1 MFEKTIRTGGLR
13 ALRLAGC
20 VGLVVS
26 LNSCVPL
33 LIAAA
38 GVTVGYI
45 ARDEGIGKAPPL
57 EGGGYRERSTESYEE
72 PAAYGDGSGK
82 IENTGGY
89 DLPVY

>member
-1 MFEKTIRTGGLR
+1 MSEAKTHRNIRYAWR
-13 ALRLAGC
+13 AAACVALA
-20 VGLVVS
+20 VS

-45 ARDEGIGKAPPL
+45 ARDEGIGQAPPL
-57 EGGGYRERSTESYEE
+57 EGGGYRERKVETYDAPPAYEDDSGGG
-72 PAAYGDGSGK
+72 AGD
-82 IENTGGY
+82 Y

>member
-1 MFEKTIRTGGLR
+1 MRRVWR
-13 ALRLAGC
+13 AAAC
-20 VGLVVS
+20 VALVIS

-45 ARDEGIGKAPPL
+45 ARDEGIGQAPPL
-57 EGGGYRERSTESYEE
+57 EGGGHRERTQEKYDA
-72 PAAYGDGSGK
+72 PPAYGDGSGA
-82 IENTGGY
+82 GDY